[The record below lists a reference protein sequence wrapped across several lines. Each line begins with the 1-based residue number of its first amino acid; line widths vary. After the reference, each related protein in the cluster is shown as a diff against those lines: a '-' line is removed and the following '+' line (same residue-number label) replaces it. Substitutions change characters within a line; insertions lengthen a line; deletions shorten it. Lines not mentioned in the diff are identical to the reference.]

1 MKKCLSLFTLL
12 ACFATLSFAQT
23 ATPANAV
30 NTVAP
35 TDAAAPLAEFETL
48 VMDYGT
54 IEQHSDPYRF
64 FKFTNTGDAPLIISN
79 AKGSCGCTVPTYP
92 KEPILPGES
101 AEIKVRYAT
110 DRVGPFSKK
119 VTLTTNEKDN
129 VRVLTIKGKVNAKPK
144 EESVP
149 EGKSGFGG

>member
-1 MKKCLSLFTLL
+1 MKKFLSLLTLVAL
-12 ACFATLSFAQT
+12 VATTSFAQT
-23 ATPANAV
+23 AAPKAV
-30 NTVAP
+30 DQTVSP

-48 VMDYGT
+48 EMDYGT
-54 IEQHSDPYRF
+54 IEQHSDPYRY

-110 DRVGPFSKK
+110 DRVGPFKKK

-129 VRVLTIKGKVNAKPK
+129 VRVLTISGTVNAKPK

-149 EGKSGFGG
+149 QGNSGFGN